1 MTATDFT
8 PVASLLGGA
17 LIGASA
23 VMLMTAQGRIPF
35 ILGIVA
41 APLVVLLATGTAP
54 LPGIEAGIIA
64 GPAIFGIGWG
74 LAGFCPGAALAA
86 LTTGGSAAPIL
97 VVAMLVGMAGAR
109 WLADR
114 PATLAPANQRG

>member
-23 VMLMTAQGRIPF
+23 VMLMAALGRIPF

-54 LPGIEAGIIA
+54 LPGIEAGPALLAFA
-64 GPAIFGIGWG
+64 G
-74 LAGFCPGAALAA
+74 L
-86 LTTGGSAAPIL
+86 
-97 VVAMLVGMAGAR
+97 LVGMAGAR

-114 PATLAPANQRG
+114 PATIAPANQRG